1 MAKVTKESI
10 NNAVNKIAFVAD
22 VGGIPIYDQILKNYV
37 KGYKPAKDFVKNLA
51 RMIDEGEFKT
61 NVDIINYLSNLAPN
75 EIVPYSYS
83 KYPKVK
89 EQTMETKKAW
99 CVKTHIV
106 DDYET
111 ISDDVRLF
119 NNLEDAEKVF
129 NNIVKEEREAAID
142 NELVIEYDDN
152 RNFEAYEEGYY
163 SRNHSSVNLFQI
175 EIE

>member
-61 NVDIINYLSNLAPN
+61 NIDIINYLSNLAPN

-83 KYPKVK
+83 KYPKVT
-89 EQTMETKKAW
+89 E
-99 CVKTHIV
+99 
-106 DDYET
+106 
-111 ISDDVRLF
+111 
-119 NNLEDAEKVF
+119 
-129 NNIVKEEREAAID
+129 
-142 NELVIEYDDN
+142 
-152 RNFEAYEEGYY
+152 
-163 SRNHSSVNLFQI
+163 
-175 EIE
+175 

>member
-1 MAKVTKESI
+1 MAKVAKESI

-22 VGGIPIYDQILKNYV
+22 VGGIPIFNTIVSNFN

-89 EQTMETKKAW
+89 E
-99 CVKTHIV
+99 
-106 DDYET
+106 
-111 ISDDVRLF
+111 
-119 NNLEDAEKVF
+119 
-129 NNIVKEEREAAID
+129 
-142 NELVIEYDDN
+142 
-152 RNFEAYEEGYY
+152 
-163 SRNHSSVNLFQI
+163 
-175 EIE
+175 